1 MRRRAIGTLRA
12 PRESGISRGDDM
24 TASVQMPAHPGG
36 MAHSTVRE
44 GIVAGL
50 LGAAVIAGWF
60 LIVDTIAGRPLH
72 TPALLGA
79 IVARAA
85 DPIVAADGANRLQYV
100 ALYTPIHCL
109 LFALFGVV
117 VMYLTHRAQRQPSIL
132 MLALILFVAFEGGFT
147 GLVAI
152 LEQTALGDL
161 AWYQVAIGNLV
172 AVVVMGW
179 YVLRRHPGMGR
190 VWSHRLDDQG

>member
-1 MRRRAIGTLRA
+1 
-12 PRESGISRGDDM
+12 
-24 TASVQMPAHPGG
+24 MPAHTGRVT
-36 MAHSTVRE
+36 HSTLRE

-50 LGAAVIAGWF
+50 LGAAVIAVWF
-60 LIVDTIAGRPLH
+60 LIVDSVAGRPLH

-79 IVARAA
+79 IVARAP
-85 DPIVAADGANRLQYV
+85 DPIAAAEGANRFEYV
-100 ALYTPIHCL
+100 AHYTPIHCL
-109 LFALFGVV
+109 LFAAFGVV
-117 VMYLTHRAQRQPSIL
+117 VVYLTHRAQRQPSIL

-161 AWYQVAIGNLV
+161 AWYQVAIGNLI

-179 YVLRRHPGMGR
+179 YVVKRHPGMGR
-190 VWSHRLDDQG
+190 VWSHRLDDRG